1 MDDPTIIRLVARY
14 LSGRNLARAR
24 TLSRQWRS
32 IINTNQTV
40 SRNRIRNFER
50 SMPEI
55 RRLRNEIADLKHHI
69 LHLKHILRSMNHP
82 NQKQVVNKNILKA
95 TANILTRESQLAR
108 ILRNLTPH

>member
-14 LSGRNLARAR
+14 ISGRNLARAR
-24 TLSRQWRS
+24 TLSSQWRS

-69 LHLKHILRSMNHP
+69 LHLQHILRSMNHP
-82 NQKQVVNKNILKA
+82 NQKRVVNKNILKA